1 MSKPA
6 APRSREPQYIIAP
19 MPALWRFAA
28 RFALCLVLVAGAA
41 CSSPIG
47 RFYEYEEQLYLD
59 VDGSARVIVSASVPA
74 LVALRNL
81 PLDAAPRARVDREA
95 VRAAYESAGCQDVR
109 VGQPW
114 IRRGRH
120 FVQIRFAVAH
130 LDDLEACG
138 PLAWSSYDLRP
149 DGEVI
154 QFEQTVGPPAGSR
167 PPDVNWDGSEIVAFK
182 LHVPSRISFHNVK
195 RLEDGANAS
204 PGRGNILT
212 WEQWLSDRLAGQPV
226 EMAVTMG
233 AESILKRTLLLFAG
247 AFAAAVLV
255 LVALVWFTVRRAR
268 RRPLAGSAR

>member
-1 MSKPA
+1 MHG
-6 APRSREPQYIIAP
+6 
-19 MPALWRFAA
+19 LWRFAA
-28 RFALCLVLVAGAA
+28 RLVLGVVLVGSSA

-59 VDGSARVIVSASVPA
+59 VDGSARVIISASVPA

-95 VRAAYESAGCQDVR
+95 VRAAYASAGCQDVR

-120 FVQIRFAVAH
+120 FVQIRLAVAS
-130 LDDLEACG
+130 LADLEACG
-138 PLAWSSYDLRP
+138 PLAWSSYAMRP
-149 DGEVI
+149 DDGQI
-154 QFEQTVGPPAGSR
+154 QYRQIVGPPAGSR
-167 PPDVNWDGSEIVAFK
+167 PPDVNWDGREIVAFK

-195 RLEDGANAS
+195 RLEDGSNAS

-233 AESILKRTLLLFAG
+233 AESILRRTLLLFVG
-247 AFAAAVLV
+247 AFGAAVLV
-255 LVALVWFTVRRAR
+255 LLTLVWLTVRRAR
-268 RRPLAGSAR
+268 RTPLTGSAR